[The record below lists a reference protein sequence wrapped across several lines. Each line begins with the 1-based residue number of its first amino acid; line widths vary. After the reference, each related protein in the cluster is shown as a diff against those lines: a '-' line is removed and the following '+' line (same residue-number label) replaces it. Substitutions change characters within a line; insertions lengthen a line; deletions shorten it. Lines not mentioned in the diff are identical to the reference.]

1 MNSNYEN
8 YDEDVEKFNEV
19 ISQHYEEY
27 QRKLKQYC
35 FINGLTYDEDTL
47 QETYLKVQDI
57 ISRKGIKDKTEQGI
71 LNYFF
76 LAFRNNLYQAHLQ
89 TQKKLVDANVDVY
102 DLLLLDENNSEL
114 EEQRRQYADLARQY
128 ILKQV
133 EENFDSISYSIFR
146 LRYLLLLDGKTP
158 TFAQIKE
165 LTQVVDTRK
174 RLLEVQAWAKRNI
187 TKEAINN
194 YITHLNSNNKQPFFE
209 TERK

>member
-1 MNSNYEN
+1 MKNTQFQ
-8 YDEDVEKFNEV
+8 DEVDKFNQV

-27 QRKLKQYC
+27 QRKLKQFC
-35 FINGLTYDEDTL
+35 FQNALTYDEDTL

-57 ISRKGIKDKTEQGI
+57 ISRKGIKDNTEQGI

-76 LAFRNNLYQAHLQ
+76 LSFRNNLYQAHLQ
-89 TQKKLVDANVDVY
+89 TQKKLVDANVNVY
-102 DLLLLDENNSEL
+102 DLLLLDENDSEK

-146 LRYLLLLDGKTP
+146 LRYLLLIDGKSL
-158 TFAQIKE
+158 TFNQIKE
-165 LTQVVDTRK
+165 LTQVPDTRK

-194 YITHLNSNNKQPFFE
+194 YIKNLNSNG
-209 TERK
+209 